1 MTKLLEQAFDKARKL
16 PEQEQNSIAD
26 LILGE
31 LEDEA
36 RWDRAFA
43 ASPHALAT
51 LAEEAAAEDRAKRT
65 QPLDPDRL

>member
-16 PEQEQNSIAD
+16 PEREQDSIAN
-26 LILGE
+26 LILDE
-31 LEDEA
+31 VEDEA
-36 RWDRAFA
+36 RWDKAFA
-43 ASPHALAT
+43 ASPRALAA